1 MNRSTQVK
9 KIMFSAGEL
18 SGDEHGAA
26 LLKNLKSLL
35 PENEFFGMGGR
46 NLRREGL
53 EVVVDAE
60 RSGSI
65 MGITEIITG
74 LGRIF
79 QSWQTMKELLRVRQP
94 DLLIIINYS
103 EFNLRLARIAKS
115 LSIKVV
121 FYIPPQVWAWRSG
134 RVKVMNQLCDLI
146 VTIFPFEKKF
156 YHERGCDKVAYVGH
170 PFVNQ
175 FQAQAIDQN
184 ERAQLRQE
192 LGFSPEQK
200 LVLLFP
206 GSRRKEIAAHFD
218 FVLDTFRLVQAE
230 NAECQGLLVS
240 ARKEW
245 VEEFRARIPS
255 DLRITVTHGDSQKL
269 LQIGEVG
276 LIKSGTSNLQATF
289 SKLPFVMYYRPTRGT
304 AIFIRRFVKGVSQYS
319 IVNILR
325 PNTVPEIVGEYLDP
339 TQTAKHLLDLVSQG
353 PQRQQMLESFD
364 EIIKSL
370 SGADERAEF
379 VGLDSASKRT
389 AQLVKQ
395 LLT

>member
-1 MNRSTQVK
+1 MKETINR

-26 LLKNLKSLL
+26 LLKDLKGLL
-35 PENEFFGMGGR
+35 PKSEFFGMGGR

-53 EVVVDAE
+53 EIIVDAE

-65 MGITEIITG
+65 MGITEIVSG
-74 LGRIF
+74 LGKILH
-79 QSWQTMKELLRVRQP
+79 SWKTMKELLKIRQP

-103 EFNLRLARIAKS
+103 EFNLRLARVAKA
-115 LSIKVV
+115 LSIKVL
-121 FYIPPQVWAWRSG
+121 FYIPPQVWAWRAG
-134 RVKVMNQLCDLI
+134 RVKVMNQVCDLI

-156 YHERGCDKVAYVGH
+156 YHELGCDKVVYVGH

-175 FQAQAIDQN
+175 FQAQAIDQA
-184 ERAQLRQE
+184 ERTQLRQE
-192 LGFSPEQK
+192 LGFTANQK

-218 FVLDTFRLVQAE
+218 FVLDTFRQVQAV

-304 AIFIRRFVKGVSQYS
+304 GLFIRCFVKGVSQYS

-325 PNTVPEIVGEYLDP
+325 PNTVPEIVGEDLSP
-339 TQTAKHLLDLVSQG
+339 NQTAQHIRELVTEG
-353 PQRQQMLESFD
+353 PQRQQMLSGFQ

-370 SGADERAEF
+370 SGADERPLF
-379 VGLDSASKRT
+379 VGLDSASMRT
-389 AQLVKQ
+389 AKLVQ
-395 LLT
+395 ELLT